1 MTALQGLK
9 ILDISRVLAGPNCTQ
24 IFADF
29 GAEVWKI
36 EAPWGDEAR
45 GWGKAGFA
53 MLNRGKKSIV
63 INFEEPRG
71 QELVRRLAVRADI
84 AVENFK
90 VDNLKRFGIDLP
102 ALMALN
108 DRLIGVSITG
118 FGQTGPLRTG
128 LGYDMVLQ
136 AMTGLMSVTGDPDR
150 PPARVG
156 TALFDIMT
164 GLNAAVA
171 ILVALQERNKSGKGQ
186 YIDVSLFDV
195 GMASLMGAGTR
206 YANDGVIANR
216 QGSIHPTHA
225 PVEPIEAADGPILVS
240 IGTDGQ
246 FVRLCDAIGRPELA
260 TDPRFE
266 TNAARME
273 NRAEL
278 AGIIETVLKTR
289 SRAAW
294 TQEFLKHRVPAGP
307 INNVGEAID
316 DPHAKARNVLWTVE
330 SGDGPLQVMGNP
342 IQHMSRTPPVAAGAA
357 PRLGAH
363 TAAILQSELDLS
375 DDELATL
382 IRDQVVRV
390 SPPTA

>member
-45 GWGKAGFA
+45 AWGQAAFA
-53 MLNRGKKSIV
+53 MINRGKKSVV

-71 QELVRRLAVRADI
+71 QELIRKLAVRADI

-102 ALMALN
+102 TLMTLN
-108 DRLIGVSITG
+108 ERLIGVSVTG

-171 ILVALQERNKSGKGQ
+171 ILVALQERNTSGKGQ

-195 GMASLMGAGTR
+195 GMASLMSVGTR
-206 YANDGVIANR
+206 YANDGIVTNR
-216 QGSIHPTHA
+216 QGSVHPTHA
-225 PVEPIEAADGPILVS
+225 PVEPIEAQDGAILVS
-240 IGTDGQ
+240 IGTDNQ
-246 FVRLCDAIGRPELA
+246 FVRLCDAIARPDLA

-266 TNAARME
+266 TNAARMK

-278 AGIIETVLKTR
+278 KDIIEAVLKTR
-289 SRAAW
+289 PRADW
-294 TQEFLKHRVPAGP
+294 TVELLKHRVPAGP

-316 DPHAKARNVLWTVE
+316 EPHSKARNVMWTIDSE
-330 SGDGPLQVMGNP
+330 NGPLQVLGSP
-342 IQHMSRTPPVAAGAA
+342 IQHMSRTPPKAASGA

-363 TAAILQSELDLS
+363 TADVLRAELALSE
-375 DDELATL
+375 DDLATL
-382 IRDQVVRV
+382 ARDKVIGM
-390 SPPTA
+390 AA

>member
-1 MTALQGLK
+1 MTALHGLK
-9 ILDISRVLAGPNCTQ
+9 LLDISRVLAGPNCTQ

-45 GWGKAGFA
+45 GWGQAAFA
-53 MLNRGKKSIV
+53 MINRGKKSVV

-71 QELVRRLAVRADI
+71 QELIRKLAVRADI

-102 ALMALN
+102 TLMTLN
-108 DRLIGVSITG
+108 ERLIGVSVTG
-118 FGQTGPLRTG
+118 FGQTGPLRSG

-156 TALFDIMT
+156 TALFDIML
-164 GLNAAVA
+164 GLNAAVG
-171 ILVALQERNKSGKGQ
+171 ILAALQERNTSGKGQ

-195 GMASLMGAGTR
+195 GMASLMSVGTR
-206 YANDGVIANR
+206 YANDGIITNR

-225 PVEPIEAADGPILVS
+225 PVEPIEAKDGPILVS

-246 FVRLCDAIGRPELA
+246 FVRLCDAIARPDLA

-266 TNAARME
+266 TNAARMK

-278 AGIIETVLKTR
+278 KDILETILKTR
-289 SRAAW
+289 PRTEW
-294 TQEFLKHRVPAGP
+294 TLEFLKHRVPAGP

-316 DPHAKARNVLWTVE
+316 EPHAAARNTMWTVDSE
-330 SGDGPLQVMGNP
+330 HGPLKVLGNP
-342 IQHMSRTPPVAAGAA
+342 LQHMSRTPPRAAGGSPA
-357 PRLGAH
+357 LGAH
-363 TAAILQSELDLS
+363 TAEILRAELALS

-382 IRDQVVRV
+382 ARDKVIGI
-390 SPPTA
+390 AA